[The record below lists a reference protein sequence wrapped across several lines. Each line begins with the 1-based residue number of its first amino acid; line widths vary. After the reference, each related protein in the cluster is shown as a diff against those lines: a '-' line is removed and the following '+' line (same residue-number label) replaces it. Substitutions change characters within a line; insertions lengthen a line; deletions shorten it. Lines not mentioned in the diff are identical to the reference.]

1 MHSKICIHFLI
12 PGYLH
17 GSLDL
22 ADISI
27 SYLFLNTRFYP
38 WIIFCQFCNRNNLII
53 HWNHQ
58 EYIIFFK
65 HIGFAH
71 KRLFNQLIAS
81 FEKRVYVFH
90 GRPFQQF
97 KIKINSIRKICKKKY
112 KKMYKKC
119 IKMVSYYQSGLMNM
133 LHYSGFFKDCL
144 GKTSY
149 YGGLL

>member
-1 MHSKICIHFLI
+1 MSHILLSVSQIILIYMLFITLMNLILIFILVWAMKGRRLWCFKCIFWMHSKICIHFLI

-58 EYIIFFK
+58 EYIIFLN
-65 HIGFAH
+65 ISD
-71 KRLFNQLIAS
+71 LLINNYSTSQSPAL
-81 FEKRVYVFH
+81 
-90 GRPFQQF
+90 
-97 KIKINSIRKICKKKY
+97 KKV
-112 KKMYKKC
+112 C
-119 IKMVSYYQSGLMNM
+119 RN
-133 LHYSGFFKDCL
+133 
-144 GKTSY
+144 
-149 YGGLL
+149 